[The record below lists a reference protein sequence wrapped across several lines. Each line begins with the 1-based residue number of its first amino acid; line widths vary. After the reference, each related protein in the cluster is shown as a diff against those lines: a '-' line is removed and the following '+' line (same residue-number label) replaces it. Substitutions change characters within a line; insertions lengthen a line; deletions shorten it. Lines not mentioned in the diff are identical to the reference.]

1 MTGKTHLAVGAAAAM
16 LAAGPVAAMLVAAP
30 TAGFAGQCA
39 AKAAMGLTD
48 LAIAAAGGAVG
59 AVLPDLDVRD
69 TAHPWRERLTRAG
82 AAALLVGALVFDA
95 VNGATLAREA
105 VARGVGPLALGA
117 VGLVAL
123 ACAARLSAHRS
134 FSHSL
139 LALVGFAAA
148 TWLVCPPL
156 APYVALGFATH
167 LVLDALTYRGLRLF
181 WPSRHG
187 FSVRLCHTGGVVDA
201 CCLVAALVIAVASL
215 WQALP

>member
-1 MTGKTHLAVGAAAAM
+1 MTGRTHLAIGAAAALLAVGPDATVTTLA
-16 LAAGPVAAMLVAAP
+16 LAAA
-30 TAGFAGQCA
+30 C
-39 AKAAMGLTD
+39 
-48 LAIAAAGGAVG
+48 GATG
-59 AVLPDLDVRD
+59 ATLPDLDVRD
-69 TAHPWRERLTRAG
+69 TAHPWRERLIRTG
-82 AAALLVGALVFDA
+82 AAALLVGALVLDA
-95 VNGATLAREA
+95 VNGASLARA
-105 VARGVGPLALGA
+105 VVARGAGALALGA

-123 ACAARLSAHRS
+123 ACAARLSNHRS

-187 FSVRLCHTGGVVDA
+187 FSARLCHTGGVVDA
-201 CCLVAALVIAVASL
+201 CCLVGALISIATTL
-215 WQALP
+215 WRSMT

>member
-1 MTGKTHLAVGAAAAM
+1 MTGRTHLAVGAAAAM
-16 LAAGPVAAMLVAAP
+16 LAAGPGA
-30 TAGFAGQCA
+30 
-39 AKAAMGLTD
+39 GLTG
-48 LAIAAAGGAVG
+48 LAVAAAGGAVG

-82 AAALLVGALVFDA
+82 AAALLAGAVAFDA

-105 VARGVGPLALGA
+105 AARGGGPLALGA

-123 ACAARLSAHRS
+123 ACVARLSAHRS

-139 LALVGFAAA
+139 MALAAFAAA
-148 TWLVCPPL
+148 TYLTCPSL

-181 WPSRHG
+181 WPASHTL
-187 FSVRLCHTGGVVDA
+187 SARLCKTGGIADA
-201 CCLVAALVIAVASL
+201 CCLVAALVGAAALI

>member
-1 MTGKTHLAVGAAAAM
+1 MTGRTHLAVGSAAAM
-16 LAAGPVAAMLVAAP
+16 LAAGPVV
-30 TAGFAGQCA
+30 
-39 AKAAMGLTD
+39 GLTG

-95 VNGATLAREA
+95 VGGAFLAREA
-105 VARGVGPLALGA
+105 AARGTGAFLVGAIGLA
-117 VGLVAL
+117 AL

-139 LALVGFAAA
+139 LALAGFAAA
-148 TWLVCPPL
+148 THLICPPL

-181 WPSRHG
+181 WPLAHG
-187 FSVRLCHTGGVVDA
+187 FSARLCKTGGVADA
-201 CCLVAALVIAVASL
+201 CCLVGALLAIGVAV
-215 WQALP
+215 WRTLP

>member
-1 MTGKTHLAVGAAAAM
+1 MTGRTHLAVGVAAAL
-16 LAAGPVAAMLVAAP
+16 LAAGPAA
-30 TAGFAGQCA
+30 
-39 AKAAMGLTD
+39 GLTG
-48 LAIAAAGGAVG
+48 LAVAAAGGAVG

-82 AAALLVGALVFDA
+82 AAALFAGALVFDA
-95 VNGATLAREA
+95 ANGASLAREA
-105 VARGVGPLALGA
+105 VTHGVGPLSLGA

-139 LALVGFAAA
+139 PALVGFAAA

-156 APYVALGFATH
+156 APSVALGFATH
-167 LVLDALTYRGLRLF
+167 LALDLLTYRGLRLL
-181 WPSRHG
+181 WPARRRLSLG
-187 FSVRLCHTGGVVDA
+187 LCHTGGIVDA
-201 CCLVAALVIAVASL
+201 CCLAAALVIAAASL

>member
-1 MTGKTHLAVGAAAAM
+1 MLTAGPGAGLTGLAV
-16 LAAGPVAAMLVAAP
+16 
-30 TAGFAGQCA
+30 
-39 AKAAMGLTD
+39 
-48 LAIAAAGGAVG
+48 AAAGGAVG

-82 AAALLVGALVFDA
+82 AAALLAGAVAFDA

-105 VARGVGPLALGA
+105 AARGGGPLALGA

-123 ACAARLSAHRS
+123 ACVARLSAHRS

-139 LALVGFAAA
+139 MALAAFAAA
-148 TWLVCPPL
+148 TYLTCPSL

-181 WPSRHG
+181 WPASHTL
-187 FSVRLCHTGGVVDA
+187 SARLCKTGGIADA
-201 CCLVAALVIAVASL
+201 CCLVAALVGAAALI

>member
-1 MTGKTHLAVGAAAAM
+1 MTGRTHLAVGVAAAL
-16 LAAGPVAAMLVAAP
+16 LAAGPAA
-30 TAGFAGQCA
+30 
-39 AKAAMGLTD
+39 GLTG
-48 LAIAAAGGAVG
+48 LAVAAAGGAVG

-82 AAALLVGALVFDA
+82 AAALLAGTLVFDA
-95 VNGATLAREA
+95 ANGTSLAREA
-105 VARGVGPLALGA
+105 VTHGVGPLSLGA

-139 LALVGFAAA
+139 LALAGFAAA
-148 TWLVCPPL
+148 THLVCAPL

-167 LVLDALTYRGLRLF
+167 LALDLLTYRGLRLL
-181 WPSRHG
+181 WPARRGLSLG
-187 FSVRLCHTGGVVDA
+187 LCHTGGVVDA
-201 CCLVAALVIAVASL
+201 CCLAAALVIAAASL